1 MALSDHTDSMSTVN
15 ERADVI
21 GTFTP
26 EIMRMKATRQNI
38 FMPDILFIT
47 FFFFKIIS
55 AKKLPSYYSEVNPV
69 MVNG

>member
-47 FFFFKIIS
+47 FFFLNNLS
-55 AKKLPSYYSEVNPV
+55 
-69 MVNG
+69 